1 MTDDAEEPIK
11 IVIVRHKPVEQKV
24 SRLKGVTEVVNSRPV
39 RIVHKSSNDDQ
50 SGKGSLRRPFFRSRV
65 RKKLVSIRVYR
76 RNCM

>member
-24 SRLKGVTEVVNSRPV
+24 SRLKVVTEVVNSRPV

-50 SGKGSLRRPFFRSRV
+50 
-65 RKKLVSIRVYR
+65 
-76 RNCM
+76 